1 MCLSPVSHRGKVLT
15 GTGHHAMKSEFARTV
30 TILPGQ
36 IDTGGHLGVPDTF
49 ELFMD
54 TAALAAEKLGA
65 GWGALG
71 ARGVFWITVK
81 TMIRFLALPRFLD
94 TVEVSAQLE
103 APEARRCRTH
113 YRISKGGETLVLGKT
128 EWALV
133 DVGAGRQLA
142 VADVLPRDIAFSA
155 DLPFPAPF
163 PRIDTAFSEPP
174 FALHRVTARDIDMA
188 RHMNNVAYVRAIVD
202 AYPLRVWENMRVR
215 EMAVV
220 FLASATEDEELRLQ
234 RRVRGPETDMLISG
248 ADGRKVALARLILE
262 QP

>member
-1 MCLSPVSHRGKVLT
+1 
-15 GTGHHAMKSEFARTV
+15 MKSEYTRSV

-36 IDTGGHLGVPDTF
+36 IDTGGLLGVPDTF

-71 ARGVFWITVK
+71 GQGIFWITVK
-81 TMIRFLALPRFLD
+81 TMIRFLNPPRFLD
-94 TVEVSAQLE
+94 TVEVSAQME

-113 YRISKGGETLVLGKT
+113 YRIGKDGQTLVLGKT

-133 DVGAGRQLA
+133 DVGAGRQLPI
-142 VADVLPRDIAFSA
+142 ADVLPRDMAFSA
-155 DLPFPAPF
+155 DLPVPEPF
-163 PRIDTAFSEPP
+163 PRIDTEFSEPP
-174 FALHRVTARDIDMA
+174 CALHRVTARDIDMA

-202 AYPLRVWENMRVR
+202 AYPLEEWERMRVR

-220 FLASATEDEELRLQ
+220 FLASAVEGETLRLQ
-234 RRVRGPETDMLISG
+234 RRVRGPETDTLISG
-248 ADGRKVALARLILE
+248 ADGRRFALARLIAE
-262 QP
+262 P